1 MLQNPTPISEEQ
13 VRDDMKTVKVNLGPT
28 SYKVH
33 ISAGIL
39 GKLGRLVNGP
49 DITKVVIVTDKN
61 VERLYGD
68 IVTKGLQPYKPDVEV
83 ISIDPGEEQKSLSMA
98 DDLYNRF
105 FELEIDRKGL
115 IIALGGGVVG
125 DLTGYVAAT
134 YMRGISYV
142 QVPTT
147 LLAQI
152 DSSIGGKVAVN
163 HPRGKNMIGCFYQP
177 KAVYIDPLTLKTLPR
192 EEITQGLVEVIKY
205 GVIRDA
211 SFFNY
216 LDKHLPDVL
225 QLDPKV
231 LETVIENCC
240 RIKAWVVERDE
251 REETGLRSILNY
263 GHTLG
268 HAIEAVGE
276 YRGLRHGEGVAIGMI
291 LATGIALRLGITDE
305 KVLERQR
312 QLLQR
317 AGAPT
322 YYRQDTEPL
331 FDFLYR
337 DKKAVGGK
345 LKFVLPAKIGK
356 VTLQEVDIGVVKEVL
371 AGGRGN
377 EGTPAS

>member
-1 MLQNPTPISEEQ
+1 
-13 VRDDMKTVKVNLGPT
+13 MKTARVSLGSR

-39 GKLGRLVNGP
+39 SGKLGSLISGFP
-49 DITKVVIVTDKN
+49 GITKVIIITDKN
-61 VERLYGD
+61 VERSYGD
-68 IVTKGLQPYKPDVEV
+68 IVTKALHDYKLDATVV
-83 ISIDPGEEQKSLSMA
+83 SIDPGEEQKSLSMA
-98 DDLYNRF
+98 EDLYNRL
-105 FELEIDRKGL
+105 FEHGMDRKGL

-125 DLTGYVAAT
+125 DLAGYVAAT
-134 YMRGISYV
+134 YMRGIPYV

-147 LLAQI
+147 LVAQI

-163 HPRGKNMIGCFYQP
+163 HARGKNLIGCFYQP

-192 EEITQGLVEVIKY
+192 EEIAQGLVEVIKY

-211 SFFNY
+211 SFFDY
-216 LDKHLPDVL
+216 LDKNLPGALHLEPDI
-225 QLDPKV
+225 
-231 LETVIENCC
+231 LEKVIENCC

-268 HAIEAVGE
+268 HAIEAVGK
-276 YRGLRHGEGVAIGMI
+276 YKGPRHGEGVAIGMI
-291 LATGIALRLGITDE
+291 LATGIAVRLGMADE

-322 YYRQDTEPL
+322 YYREDAEPL

-337 DKKAVGGK
+337 DKKTVGGR
-345 LKFVLPAKIGK
+345 LNFVLPVKIGK
-356 VTLQEVDIGVVKEVL
+356 VVLKEVDIDVVREVL
-371 AGGRGN
+371 AGG
-377 EGTPAS
+377 